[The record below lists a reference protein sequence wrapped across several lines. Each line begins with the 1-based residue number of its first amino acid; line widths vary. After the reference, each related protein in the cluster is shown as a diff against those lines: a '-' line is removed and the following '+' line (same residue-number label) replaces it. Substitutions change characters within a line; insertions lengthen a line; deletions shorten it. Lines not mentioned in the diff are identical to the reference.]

1 MEPTLTDKT
10 KTPPLITWLAGVA
23 LLALQPAQ
31 AAYVVVKAD
40 PVYGPAYP
48 GLGWRATGA
57 LFVPDSCRTAVG
69 GSTTTLTMA
78 GDALCAGALLQ
89 DVKIHFYNTADP
101 ATTIEILNVG
111 TYTED
116 ASPAAAGTD
125 LTQELLSISFAGGD
139 VSGLATSRSF
149 AVLSY
154 DLLAGNGT
162 DSFALEFSVPGA
174 RLYSYNPGGSG
185 TGNAVTSQSQVE
197 PTYTFSDWIEDDAYV
212 PEADEPVV
220 PTPRGVP
227 EPGSAPLA
235 LAAVALAA
243 LAARRRRS

>member
-1 MEPTLTDKT
+1 MTDKSKKST
-10 KTPPLITWLAGVA
+10 FTPWLAGMALAA
-23 LLALQPAQ
+23 LLPLQSAQ

-48 GLGWRATGA
+48 GLGWRASGA
-57 LFVPDSCRTAVG
+57 LYVPESCRAAVG
-69 GSTTTLTMA
+69 TGTTTLTMA
-78 GDALCAGALLQ
+78 SDALCAGALLQ

-101 ATTIEILNVG
+101 STTIEILNVG

-162 DSFALEFSVPGA
+162 DAFALEFSVPGA
-174 RLYSYNPGGSG
+174 RLYSYNAGGAG
-185 TGNAVTSQSQVE
+185 TGNAITSQSQVE

-243 LAARRRRS
+243 LAARRRRR